1 MNKIVIS
8 NVSLSGNPQAKVV
21 PSTDGIGGQLNQASD
36 GALYCVVTLEDQSNP
51 TRFIK
56 RTVNYRQQK
65 NATTGLWQWRG
76 ATPKIFLGMKSR
88 TIEGRSVTHTV
99 EPYDVSGRE
108 VNTYT
113 TIILTGE
120 SEASVFKN
128 AGHPIAS
135 VEAQVGQVLQPDAAL
150 LGS

>member
-21 PSTDGIGGQLNQASD
+21 DSTDGIGGKLNQASD

-65 NATTGLWQWRG
+65 NAQGAWAWRG
-76 ATPKIFLGMKSR
+76 ATPKVFHTMKTR
-88 TIEGRSVTHTV
+88 IIEGRSVTHTV
-99 EPYDVSGRE
+99 EPYEVSGRE
-108 VNTYT
+108 INTYT

-135 VEAQVGQVLQPDAAL
+135 VEAQVGQSVLQPDATVL
-150 LGS
+150 